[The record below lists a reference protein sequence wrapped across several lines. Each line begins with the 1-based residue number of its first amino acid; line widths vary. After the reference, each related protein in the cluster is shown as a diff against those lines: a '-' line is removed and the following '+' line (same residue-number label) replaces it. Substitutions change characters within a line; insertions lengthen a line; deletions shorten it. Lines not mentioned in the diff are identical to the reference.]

1 MYTLDVKAGNA
12 MGGCRGGRARAG
24 HRPPM
29 EKNCLAI
36 LWAFLLL
43 FLHMGA
49 FLLRFSHL
57 PGGGGGFFTMWG
69 HFCYFLLHGGGL
81 FWACPSPMKISANDH
96 GQCNYYYCFVDRQ

>member
-29 EKNCLAI
+29 EKNCFAI

-57 PGGGGGFFTMWG
+57 PGGGGGVAFSPCGGIFAT
-69 HFCYFLLHGGGL
+69 FYFMVGAYFGL
-81 FWACPSPMKISANDH
+81 APPL
-96 GQCNYYYCFVDRQ
+96 

>member
-57 PGGGGGFFTMWG
+57 PGGGGGWLFHHVG
-69 HFCYFLLHGGGL
+69 AFLLLFTSWWGPILGL
-81 FWACPSPMKISANDH
+81 PLPYENFCERPWAMQLLLLFC
-96 GQCNYYYCFVDRQ
+96 